1 MILISKFT
9 TPPKLDSK
17 FLKKVSSQSTLL
29 KTSPSPSTSQPLE
42 YNTLKTHLISE
53 SLEKLIMQLYF
64 LLLMVTLFLAIITFK
79 YKLKLILTIPM
90 VLVKDSIKD
99 SDLEMENGPFL
110 TETEVNVLIKELA
123 CKHMD
128 IILSIY
134 KEKVRNTSTLTIS
147 EAQMRWMLLRK
158 PKTTDIS

>member
-1 MILISKFT
+1 
-9 TPPKLDSK
+9 
-17 FLKKVSSQSTLL
+17 
-29 KTSPSPSTSQPLE
+29 
-42 YNTLKTHLISE
+42 
-53 SLEKLIMQLYF
+53 
-64 LLLMVTLFLAIITFK
+64 MVTSFLVITTFK
-79 YKLKLILTIPM
+79 YKLKLILTIHM

-158 PKTTDIS
+158 QKTTDIS